1 MTNRALRIPIAVLS
15 VLLMIASAM
24 ADRIFPSASPG
35 AGPWQLAAIVMSA
48 ALLLLSFFA
57 GRRFLTRTLPIITA
71 NTVLLLIVLDGAAI
85 LAERRLATSGRGIV
99 QPQVVEIPALEEFY
113 QPPPGCFYPYVLL
126 RSRPSYRERG
136 VTTDSLGFRRTPYE
150 VEDAE
155 AIAVHLYGG
164 STVLGWGL
172 PDSLTLAA
180 LLQREL
186 RGQSDLPV
194 NVSNRGIAT
203 RNSTQ
208 SMIEFVL
215 ALQAGDV
222 PDAAVFYEGYNDG
235 ATAWF
240 EGDAASH
247 LGARRMQRIF
257 CEGAVDNAEGSGL
270 LNRAALFRVVRLL
283 ASDRTVVPELVDE
296 AVPLGRRM
304 DPEALAA
311 ETMDIFEENCRLI
324 RSIAGEFGVPV
335 VVAWQPSLAP
345 EIKPLSTEEERFL
358 QEMDRGKVEFQR
370 VLWDS
375 ARARSMNGEYQW
387 LGDINRGV
395 ERPVYNDYC
404 HMNSYGTAIVAESLA
419 VLVVPELPVAPDS
432 GVGGSG

>member
-1 MTNRALRIPIAVLS
+1 MAILS
-15 VLLMIASAM
+15 ALLMIASVM

-35 AGPWQLAAIVMSA
+35 AGTWQLAAIVMSA
-48 ALLLLSFFA
+48 ALLLLSFLA
-57 GRRFLTRTLPIITA
+57 SRRFLTRTLPIITA
-71 NTVLLLIVLDGAAI
+71 NTVLLLIVLDGAAL
-85 LAERRLATSGRGIV
+85 LAERRLAASGHDVTR
-99 QPQVVEIPALEEFY
+99 PEVVEIQNPEEFF

-126 RSRPSYRERG
+126 RSRPSYSERG

-155 AIAVHLYGG
+155 AVTVHLYGG

-172 PDSLTLAA
+172 PDSLTLSA
-180 LLQREL
+180 LLQAEL
-186 RGQSDLPV
+186 REASGLPV

-222 PDAAVFYEGYNDG
+222 PDAAAFYEGYNDG

-257 CEGAVDNAEGSGL
+257 CTGDENREEGAGL
-270 LNRAALFRVVRLL
+270 LGSIALFRVIRTI

-296 AVPLGRRM
+296 AVPLGRQIE
-304 DPEALAA
+304 PEVLAA
-311 ETMDIFEENCRLI
+311 RTMDIFDENCRLI
-324 RSIAGEFGVPV
+324 GTVADEFGVPV
-335 VVAWQPSLAP
+335 VLAWQPSLAP
-345 EIKPLSTEEERFL
+345 EVKPLSTEEEHFL

-375 ARARSMNGEYQW
+375 ARVRSLNGAYQW

-395 ERPVYNDYC
+395 GRPVYNDYC
-404 HMNSYGTAIVAESLA
+404 HMNSYGTGIVAESLA
-419 VLVVPELPVAPDS
+419 VLVVPELPVVPDS
-432 GVGGSG
+432 SVGGSG